1 MTVKTIIPHRRHKPL
16 FSVAWQQAS
25 LFGWSLLILP
35 RCEIMLF
42 PLQDLFGSILY
53 SDFFFV
59 SCPKPMSEF
68 FPLLDPCLSSPVSP
82 SSLSCLHL
90 LPSILSWLRHPSSH
104 LLPLHCLSLTI
115 VVYSCRLRCWT
126 WLPWIED
133 LSFGPSFSLIPVPHI
148 YLALKSLLPSSV
160 YHLLGTKDW

>member
-1 MTVKTIIPHRRHKPL
+1 MAGLCLYSHAVK
-16 FSVAWQQAS
+16 SWSS
-25 LFGWSLLILP
+25 LSRTFLVPS
-35 RCEIMLF
+35 
-42 PLQDLFGSILY
+42 SILI
-53 SDFFFV
+53 FFFV
-59 SCPKPMSEF
+59 SCPKPVSGF

-90 LPSILSWLRHPSSH
+90 LPSILSWLRHLSSH

-115 VVYSCRLRCWT
+115 VAYSCRLRCWT

-148 YLALKSLLPSSV
+148 YPALKSLLPSSV